1 MGFDNS
7 DQGIVNRT
15 QKQRSDLAKEQQALD
30 DLKSD
35 ATRNS
40 RIRAA
45 IANVRN
51 QTHLDFQ
58 KASSPSTNEVPRA
71 EASPQPSPQP
81 SPSPRRSPVSVALRS
96 ALERILNRKGL
107 LGDWEEGQKILDAVG
122 LKDMMLSKG
131 HKKTIETAPLNQKE
145 GSSADI
151 STVANA
157 KVQKNWIHLQINWKK
172 LQIDAKNLS
181 FADFYTNKKTSQSA
195 RLTHSEEAR
204 DIDLSDVSPAK
215 LQKVSEKDKAQSE
228 KIFSAAKKKFGTTSD
243 IREAGYVLP
252 DGTMLDFSGRHEM
265 MPGSDSSHLNGRRA
279 TDHRAIWQIEF
290 GYDAEGNE
298 VDTGVKTSMPDFIER
313 GAIRIDANAGTINLS
328 TKPTEAQRKVLQRLI
343 QRNGGDVSVDYGN
356 GWDSNHYSEYEG
368 AKANRVTADIDR
380 YFDEGIKTDGN
391 LKYYRTSTG
400 EVYGFAYNGK
410 IYIDPRIAGA
420 DTPIHEYTHLWADA
434 MKLANPKTWQ
444 RIVGIMEKQTKLW
457 NDIAKQYPE
466 LEDKDTL
473 AAEVLAHYSGSKGA
487 ERLQKLI
494 DETDTADASLYAQTV
509 AAVHRM
515 QKVLDTF
522 WRAVADKIGFRF
534 SNAQTVADTILK
546 DLLDENHTLAS
557 PATVRRD
564 SVAPEMQEVQKRDT
578 FYSNAQRAVEGP
590 FKDVT
595 WTVSWKVKNG
605 LKLEPKEKAALK
617 AAGIPYEGIA
627 DIKPIGKSSQ
637 FGNIYLQFKGKVK
650 EAFDFMMQKKDGFL
664 KAVFHRDEVGDIGLV
679 WGNGKAGL
687 YHIILKH
694 VINYDDFSSVN
705 DVVNTIDDVIKTGQY
720 SLQKDGRVAFI
731 KDNYRV
737 AIEKS
742 EEGNWIISAL
752 DTSRKK
758 KEKKRARCYPFTP
771 KHLRRRE
778 WGTCISATRFFW
790 WQR

>member
-1 MGFDNS
+1 M
-7 DQGIVNRT
+7 
-15 QKQRSDLAKEQQALD
+15 QRY
-30 DLKSD
+30 
-35 ATRNS
+35 
-40 RIRAA
+40 
-45 IANVRN
+45 
-51 QTHLDFQ
+51 
-58 KASSPSTNEVPRA
+58 
-71 EASPQPSPQP
+71 
-81 SPSPRRSPVSVALRS
+81 
-96 ALERILNRKGL
+96 RKNG
-107 LGDWEEGQKILDAVG
+107 
-122 LKDMMLSKG
+122 
-131 HKKTIETAPLNQKE
+131 
-145 GSSADI
+145 
-151 STVANA
+151 
-157 KVQKNWIHLQINWKK
+157 IHLQINWKK

-265 MPGSDSSHLNGRRA
+265 MPGSDSSHLNGGRA

-380 YFDEGIKTDGN
+380 YFDEGIKNDGN
-391 LKYYRTSTG
+391 LKYYRTSSG
-400 EVYGFAYNGK
+400 EVYGFAYKGK

-494 DETDTADASLYAQTV
+494 DETDMSDASLYAQTV

-522 WRAVADKIGFRF
+522 WRAVAEKIGFRF

-578 FYSNAQRAVEGP
+578 FYSNAQRVLEGP
-590 FKDVT
+590 FKGVT

-617 AAGIPYEGIA
+617 AAGIPYESYQKETQPSKKPTTLSRLAPIEPSKQSTTPSEYSENSEYSEKSPSKNSSRKATVAKAMGKIFGLDIDIIDNDANLTGDQARAKGWYDTETGKITVVLPKNNGIA
-627 DIKPIGKSSQ
+627 DTVRTISKPPKPS
-637 FGNIYLQFKGKVK
+637 KPP
-650 EAFDFMMQKKDGFL
+650 
-664 KAVFHRDEVGDIGLV
+664 H
-679 WGNGKAGL
+679 
-687 YHIILKH
+687 H
-694 VINYDDFSSVN
+694 
-705 DVVNTIDDVIKTGQY
+705 
-720 SLQKDGRVAFI
+720 
-731 KDNYRV
+731 
-737 AIEKS
+737 AITTSRHHERT
-742 EEGNWIISAL
+742 
-752 DTSRKK
+752 TSRKNARTTPRHHK
-758 KEKKRARCYPFTP
+758 IPPPLTVISSPPPRNTWLPSQRTWLRPPSFGISPATISTTCSERRASTSTQASPT
-771 KHLRRRE
+771 
-778 WGTCISATRFFW
+778 ATSDTSSGAL
-790 WQR
+790 QRTSSTRKTLIKSTTQT

>member
-1 MGFDNS
+1 MG
-7 DQGIVNRT
+7 R
-15 QKQRSDLAKEQQALD
+15 LA
-30 DLKSD
+30 D
-35 ATRNS
+35 A
-40 RIRAA
+40 
-45 IANVRN
+45 
-51 QTHLDFQ
+51 
-58 KASSPSTNEVPRA
+58 
-71 EASPQPSPQP
+71 
-81 SPSPRRSPVSVALRS
+81 
-96 ALERILNRKGL
+96 
-107 LGDWEEGQKILDAVG
+107 
-122 LKDMMLSKG
+122 
-131 HKKTIETAPLNQKE
+131 
-145 GSSADI
+145 
-151 STVANA
+151 
-157 KVQKNWIHLQINWKK
+157 
-172 LQIDAKNLS
+172 IDAKNEGSASKYAVIETKNGEVVTIRL
-181 FADFYTNKKTSQSA
+181 ADHNATISNFDHKERDNGISIVISRKPNEGLTNDGDAHIVEFFYS
-195 RLTHSEEAR
+195 
-204 DIDLSDVSPAK
+204 
-215 LQKVSEKDKAQSE
+215 DKAL
-228 KIFSAAKKKFGTTSD
+228 KK
-243 IREAGYVLP
+243 
-252 DGTMLDFSGRHEM
+252 
-265 MPGSDSSHLNGRRA
+265 
-279 TDHRAIWQIEF
+279 
-290 GYDAEGNE
+290 AEGNPYSQIARSMQQVLYSGEYKDTTGLAVREE
-298 VDTGVKTSMPDFIER
+298 V
-313 GAIRIDANAGTINLS
+313 NAP
-328 TKPTEAQRKVLQRLI
+328 K
-343 QRNGGDVSVDYGN
+343 
-356 GWDSNHYSEYEG
+356 
-368 AKANRVTADIDR
+368 
-380 YFDEGIKTDGN
+380 F
-391 LKYYRTSTG
+391 YRTSTG
-400 EVYGFAYNGK
+400 EVYGFAYKGK

-434 MKLANPKTWQ
+434 MKLANPKTWK

-494 DETDTADASLYAQTV
+494 DETDMSNASLYAQTI

-522 WRAVADKIGFRF
+522 WRAVAEKIGFRF

-590 FKDVT
+590 FKGVT
-595 WTVSWKVKNG
+595 WTISWKLKNG

-720 SLQKDGRVAFI
+720 SLQKDGRVAFT

-737 AIEKS
+737 AIKKS